1 MKIARTLLYLAFS
14 VQTFAA
20 FMLPMKFDKKID
32 GEGGYQEYQIQNST
46 DKTVRYKIYK
56 KVEPD
61 DMKDKGIVGDMTKWI
76 DYYPKILTIPAKST
90 GIVKLAIRA
99 PKGVKTG
106 EYVARIGTSP
116 LAIPS
121 VGNDRDAIAPQIS
134 VPIGSEMRIFGYVG
148 DIAPQIEGDFKTV
161 EGDGEK
167 FFKGTIK
174 NTGKAGMKMIAVY
187 KYSDK
192 DGKHSDIV
200 SLGRVYPD
208 TEVTINTKP
217 VKSNGKHKAIELEI
231 KEDGGHQSFLKIK

>member
-1 MKIARTLLYLAFS
+1 MKIVKTLLYLAFS
-14 VQTFAA
+14 IQTFAA

-32 GEGGYQEYQIQNST
+32 NDSGYQEYQIENST
-46 DKTVRYKIYK
+46 NKTVRYKIYK
-56 KVEPD
+56 KTEPE

-76 DYYPKILTIPAKST
+76 QYYPKILTIPPKTT

-99 PKGVKTG
+99 PKGTKPG

-121 VGNDRDAIAPQIS
+121 VGDNQEAISPQIS
-134 VPIGSEMRIFGYVG
+134 VPLGSEMRIFGYVG
-148 DIAPQIEGDFKTV
+148 DIAPKIEGDFKTV
-161 EGDGEK
+161 EVEEEK

-174 NTGKAGMKMIAVY
+174 NTGEAGMKLIAVY

-192 DGKHSDIV
+192 DGKHSSIV
-200 SLGRVYPD
+200 PLGRVYPG
-208 TEVTINTKP
+208 TEITIDTKP
-217 VKSNGKHKAIELEI
+217 TKSNGKHKGIELEI